1 MKGKRKTMKHLKKV
15 FAFLL
20 VALLVLSL
28 SAVAFA
34 ADSPKIIIA
43 NNDPKKDTNNT
54 GEVYKAYK
62 IFDAVKATGTTITTN
77 GTAQTADGP
86 ITYRIAKSSPWFS
99 VLFDANGDAANAAQ
113 VWFTATKIEGADPE
127 TWQVN
132 PTATTEALTDA
143 KTIADWLL
151 KNKPAG
157 ATAIDLKTPAKGE
170 AQKENTVTAGDGYY
184 LVTSTLGTNL
194 GLATTDM
201 PFTVVEKNTYPS
213 VEKKQNDKSAT
224 DTYSKDVVNVQV
236 GDTIYYEVTVD
247 VPATAKGTLTV
258 TDTMSSGLNP
268 AANTTVTAKIDSADL
283 EKTYE
288 ITVDESTETKTNW
301 SIADGTNGYVITID
315 ANENTVGKT
324 IKFYMTAT
332 VNDKAIITD
341 TTKVNEVELVYSNY
355 TQKDSVNYET
365 GATGAIKYDGA
376 TGEVNQENV
385 LTAKS
390 GKELKPLA
398 GATFELQLG
407 VVKVPVVKHADGY
420 YYPKTLDS
428 ETEATI
434 VTEADGKLLF
444 RGLDKDTDKK
454 YTLVETKAP
463 DGYNLLTS
471 GVELVIA
478 ANNTAADGKPLV
490 AAEDIPQAS
499 IAKIA
504 NNQGTV
510 LPSTGG
516 IGTTIFYVVG
526 GVLVLGAAVMLITK
540 KRMTKEG

>member
-1 MKGKRKTMKHLKKV
+1 MKHLKKV